1 MKHWTDCFDAKT
13 LAKGLVQARDGQVS
27 EIYGRDHGI
36 EAVVEG
42 DTGVYG
48 QTLTWTNRVGASFDG
63 LVAECTCPVG
73 HNCKHLVAVITVM
86 MERERKK
93 KSLLPVPEGWS
104 FADDNDQEDD
114 DDFDDE
120 DDIDADDGADAAERT
135 FFKKLAEI
143 KRQAALTGRV
153 RHQSLLPRG
162 SPLKVLPKPVSTSAP
177 AAATAATEPEPKVT
191 LFSSKSRNPER
202 EFWLRSMREQITHS
216 EPTEQLRAVLA
227 CTNDEGW
234 QVLPVSLRRLKR
246 DAGWGIGKRFRSW
259 TDLERHWDMV
269 GDERFPRVMR
279 SFTEGLSTW
288 SEDYGADGFLKNG
301 LGSTLTAL
309 IGTGLLTMEPI
320 AGGPVTLGV
329 TGSASLSWIDSS
341 DGWRLTMHV
350 EGVPAKSEIIT
361 MDSLWWI
368 SAATRQIGQIAL
380 PFDIDFL
387 LHIQAMPYLPVEVL
401 AAVTAQLRQLFADVP
416 EPPVAPEL
424 PTPVPVL
431 RAWRGNLTANEW
443 SNRQVA
449 HDLALVSFRYGTTEL
464 PANGQVIE
472 ENGSQRIVRNMAVES
487 ARLEE
492 LSRAGLTCL
501 NGLKQWKPT
510 STRYPAPSVFLVVEQ
525 GAISPPSLAMLR
537 ATGWDISGRSA
548 TEVEIVDLGPLAA
561 EVKEDGGWFDLA
573 LGTDIGGQR
582 VDLVPLLTP
591 LLRGGPVAWKSL
603 PTVNDALLLPHGDKR
618 LLRVPLTLLQS
629 LHDHLLALFTRERG
643 ETWRLNAWDAGVLA
657 ALDGFGITVLG
668 ADRLRAIAAAVTN
681 PLQAAP
687 TPPGMQAE
695 LRPYQS
701 EGLAWLQRLRS
712 VDLGGILADDM
723 GLGKTVQ
730 VIAHFSA
737 EHSAGRLDRPCLVV
751 CPASMVGT
759 WQRELARFTPDLKT
773 IVLHGNKRDT
783 AGLGAGVIGITT
795 YGVLH
800 RDIAQLEKIP
810 LHIAVCDEA
819 QVVKNAGTKAAQ
831 ALRKLDARQR
841 LCLTGTPLENHLGE
855 LHAQV
860 TWAAP
865 GLFGSRTAF
874 DETFVKPIE
883 QGEPG
888 RADALRR
895 RMKLVLLRRTKNQ
908 VATDLPPRSESVV
921 MVEMSARQRSFYEA
935 IRLSMDKRIRD
946 VIKEKGINRSGIE
959 VIEALLRLRQVACDP
974 ALLKT
979 PEALACGESAKLD
992 ALAEM
997 LPTMIEDGRRILIFS
1012 QFTSFLDRIEEVVL
1026 KPAQMTWLRLD
1037 GQTSNRQEL
1046 VDRFQAHEAPLFL
1059 LSLKAGGTGL
1069 TLTAADTVI
1078 LADPWWN
1085 PAVEAQAADRA
1096 HRIGQTQPVLIYRL
1110 VCAGTIEEKVLA
1122 LQARKRA
1129 LADAL
1134 YDETGQSL
1142 GSLTAEDLAALLA
1155 PMT

>member
-1 MKHWTDCFDAKT
+1 MKHWTDYFDAKT
-13 LAKGLVQARDGQVS
+13 MSKGLAQARNRQVS
-27 EIYGRDHGI
+27 EIYGRDHGL
-36 EAVVEG
+36 EGVVEG

-48 QTLTWTNRVGASFDG
+48 QTLSWSKRVGLSFEG
-63 LVAECTCPVG
+63 LVASCTCPVG
-73 HNCKHLVAVITVM
+73 EFCKHTVAVISTLF
-86 MERERKK
+86 ERERQK

-104 FADDNDQEDD
+104 FAEDSDDLD
-114 DDFDDE
+114 DDE
-120 DDIDADDGADAAERT
+120 DDFNSDERSDVSEKD
-135 FFKKLAEI
+135 FLEAIANLKK
-143 KRQAALTGRV
+143 
-153 RHQSLLPRG
+153 
-162 SPLKVLPKPVSTSAP
+162 KVLPHETNQRTTANPPHLLIKPVP
-177 AAATAATEPEPKVT
+177 PPVEVATHVDASEPEPTVT
-191 LFSSKSRNPER
+191 LFNSKRQDPER
-202 EFWLRSMREQITHS
+202 ELWLRKVGEHTTHS
-216 EPTEQLRAVLA
+216 EPSEQLRAVLSY
-227 CTNDEGW
+227 TDDDGW
-234 QVLPVSLRRLKR
+234 QILPVSLRRLKR

-259 TDLERHWDMV
+259 RDLDYLWDDS
-269 GDERFPRVMR
+269 GPGRFPRELR
-279 SFTEGLSTW
+279 SFTEQLLNW
-288 SEDYGADGFLKNG
+288 SEDYGSDGFLRNG

-309 IGTGLLTMEPI
+309 IATGLLTMEPI
-320 AGGPVTLGV
+320 AGGPVTMGP
-329 TGSASLSWIDSS
+329 TGTGSLSWIESD
-341 DGWRLTMHV
+341 DGWRLTLLV
-350 EGVPAKSEIIT
+350 AGVPAKSDLIE

-368 SAATRQIGQIAL
+368 SPSTRQVGQVTL
-380 PFDIDFL
+380 PFDMDFL
-387 LHIQAMPYLPVEVL
+387 DHIEEMPYLPLEVL
-401 AAVTAQLRQLFADVP
+401 SAVTVQLRQLYVDVP
-416 EPPVAPEL
+416 EPPAAPAL
-424 PTPVPVL
+424 PIPVPVL
-431 RAWRGNLTANEW
+431 RAWRGTLTANEW
-443 SNRQVA
+443 SNRKVE
-449 HDLALVSFRYGTTEL
+449 HDLALISFRYGAIEL

-472 ENGSQRIVRNMAVES
+472 DNGKQRIVRNVAVES

-492 LSRAGLTCL
+492 LVRAGLTCL
-501 NGLKQWKPT
+501 DGLKQWKPT
-510 STRYPAPSVFLVVEQ
+510 STRYPASSVFLVVEQ
-525 GAISPPSLAMLR
+525 GAISPPALAMLR

-548 TEVEIVDLGPLAA
+548 TDVEVVDLGPLAA

-573 LGTDIGGQR
+573 LGTDIGGVR

-603 PTVNDALLLPHGDKR
+603 PTVNDAILVPHGDKR

-643 ETWRLNAWDAGVLA
+643 ATWRLNAWDAGVLA
-657 ALDGFGITVLG
+657 ALDGFGITILG
-668 ADRLRAIAAAVTN
+668 AERLRAIAAAVSN

-730 VIAHFSA
+730 VIAHFAA
-737 EHSAGRLDRPCLVV
+737 EHAAERLDRPCLVV

-783 AGLGAGVIGITT
+783 AGLGAGMIGITT

-865 GLFGSRTAF
+865 GLFGSRAAF

-883 QGEPG
+883 AGEPG

-921 MVEMSARQRSFYEA
+921 MVEMSARQRAFYEA

-979 PEALACGESAKLD
+979 PEAIACGESAKLD

-1037 GQTSNRQEL
+1037 GQTSNRQDL

-1155 PMT
+1155 PMTS